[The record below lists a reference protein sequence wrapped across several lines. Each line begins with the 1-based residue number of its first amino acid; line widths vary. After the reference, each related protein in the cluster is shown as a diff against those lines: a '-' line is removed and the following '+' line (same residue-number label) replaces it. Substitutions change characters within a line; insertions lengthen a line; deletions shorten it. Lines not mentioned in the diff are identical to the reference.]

1 MATLDLLKEK
11 LTNMVDL
18 TNDIGVGAF
27 KALNVIRDYEEAKII
42 DINSLKSQCSQ
53 LQEEHLGVTHE
64 TVSEFDR
71 KLERNEI
78 INQIIQEFDKMLET
92 PAEEPTE

>member
-11 LTNMVDL
+11 LAGMVDL
-18 TNDIGVGAF
+18 TDDIGVGAF

-42 DINSLKSQCSQ
+42 NINSLKTQCGQ
-53 LQEEHLGVTHE
+53 LQDEHLGVTHE
-64 TVSEFDR
+64 NVGDFDR
-71 KLERNEI
+71 KLERNEV
-78 INQIIQEFDKMLET
+78 INQIILEFDRLLET